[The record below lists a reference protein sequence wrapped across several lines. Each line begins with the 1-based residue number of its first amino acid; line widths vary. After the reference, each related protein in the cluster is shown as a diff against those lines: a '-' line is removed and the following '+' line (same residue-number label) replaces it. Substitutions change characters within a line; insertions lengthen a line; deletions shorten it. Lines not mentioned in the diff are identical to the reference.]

1 MSIECRF
8 CGNKVH
14 DNDCPKYVE
23 YVGGDKTHADADK
36 VVELLDLVQEAFHS
50 YQMYLQIS
58 GVIDTPGAKL
68 ALLKWPD
75 IAQTAISCI
84 NDPTEDKL
92 AVLRQDLCIAIIAPM
107 ENMYDSM
114 VERLEQL
121 TSKKPAGV
129 EDFGK
134 LIVNKAFKDPC
145 GLKKEMI
152 SELNKMFVALQIITG
167 IVYPEFKGR
176 I

>member
-14 DNDCPKYVE
+14 DSNCPKAFSAK
-23 YVGGDKTHADADK
+23 DIK
-36 VVELLDLVQEAFHS
+36 VVTTAEKVTALLDLVKEAFHS
-50 YQMYLQIS
+50 YQMYLQLS
-58 GVIDTPGAKL
+58 GVLSTPGAKL

-75 IAQTAISCI
+75 IAQTAVFCISS
-84 NDPTEDKL
+84 PTIDKL
-92 AVLRQDLCIAIIAPM
+92 AILEQDLCIAIIAPI

-121 TSKKPAGV
+121 TGKKPAGV

-145 GLKKEMI
+145 GLKGEMI
-152 SELNKMFVALQIITG
+152 SELNKMFVTLQTITG
-167 IVYPEFKGR
+167 IEYPEIKGR